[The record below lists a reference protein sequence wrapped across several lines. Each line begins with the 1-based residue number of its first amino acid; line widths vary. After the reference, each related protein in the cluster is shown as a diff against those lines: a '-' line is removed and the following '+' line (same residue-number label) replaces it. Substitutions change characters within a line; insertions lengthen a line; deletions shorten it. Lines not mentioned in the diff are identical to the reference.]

1 MEKRQSMAA
10 NTGKNRIPEEKIE
23 YLRMYR
29 YSTIDPDVLPWNIPS
44 IREKLKDYGD
54 NEEVRKLD
62 KWLLEDLKGILKVN
76 TYFKDDNT
84 QPLEKWW
91 WHLHKIANGT
101 YPIELLPNYLKNVS
115 PQLK

>member
-1 MEKRQSMAA
+1 MEEREPMG
-10 NTGKNRIPEEKIE
+10 TRTWDNRIPEEKIE

-29 YSTIDPDVLPWNIPS
+29 YSIIDPDVLPWTVPS
-44 IREKLKDYGD
+44 IREKLQDYER
-54 NEEVRKLD
+54 NEKVRKLD
-62 KWLLEDLKGILKVN
+62 KWLLEDLKEILEVN
-76 TYFKDDNT
+76 PAIKDDDS

-101 YPIELLPNYLKNVS
+101 YPMELLPDYLKKVS